1 MKHTARFAKLT
12 STLILLALL
21 PVTNALAQEE
31 RGIIIVDNIPVG
43 LISPNTL
50 TITYIPLAD
59 IGTALGSAVKYDAGR
74 NRYTV
79 QPSEGGILKL
89 NPEHAGIIIDDR
101 PAPAAEGQRVSPTA
115 RVMRR
120 PQQRVEQPAVPE
132 TMSFAI
138 GDKLVSKGIV
148 VVDNRPYMPLD
159 DLAAAMG
166 TIIEN
171 RPSPEGGGTVPVLVP
186 QQGVTPLLGLSER
199 GIIIVETKEQ

>member
-21 PVTNALAQEE
+21 TVTNTLAQEE
-31 RGIIIVDNIPVG
+31 RGIIINNIPVG
-43 LISPNTL
+43 LVSPNNL

-59 IGTALGSAVKYDAGR
+59 IGTALGSAVKYDAGQ

-89 NPEHAGIIIDDR
+89 NPEHAGIIIIETK
-101 PAPAAEGQRVSPTA
+101 PAPVGEGQRINPTA

-120 PQQRVEQPAVPE
+120 PQQPAVPE
-132 TMSFAI
+132 AMSFAI
-138 GDKLVSKGIV
+138 GDQLVSKGIV
-148 VVDNRPYMPLD
+148 IVDGRPHMPLD

-166 TIIEN
+166 VNIEYG
-171 RPSPEGGGTVPVLVP
+171 PSPEGGGTVTVLVP

-199 GIIIVETKEQ
+199 GIVIVGGMEE

>member
-12 STLILLALL
+12 LTLILLAILA
-21 PVTNALAQEE
+21 VTNALAQEE
-31 RGIIIVDNIPVG
+31 KGIIISNIPVG
-43 LISPNTL
+43 LVSPNNL

-89 NPEHAGIIIDDR
+89 NPEHAGIIISNR
-101 PAPAAEGQRVSPTA
+101 PAPEAEGQRVSPTA

-120 PQQRVEQPAVPE
+120 PQQPAEQPAVPE
-132 TMSFAI
+132 ATSFVI
-138 GDKLVSKGIV
+138 GDQLVSKGIIIIN
-148 VVDNRPYMPLD
+148 NRPYMPLD

-166 TIIEN
+166 TIVED
-171 RPSPEGGGTVPVLVP
+171 RPSPEGGGTVRALVP
-186 QQGVTPLLGLSER
+186 QQGATPLLGLSER
-199 GIIIVETKEQ
+199 GIIIIDNMEQ

>member
-1 MKHTARFAKLT
+1 
-12 STLILLALL
+12 
-21 PVTNALAQEE
+21 
-31 RGIIIVDNIPVG
+31 

-101 PAPAAEGQRVSPTA
+101 PAPAAEAGIIIDDRPAPAAEAGIIIDDRPAPAAEAGIIIDDRPAPVAEGQRVSPTA

-120 PQQRVEQPAVPE
+120 PQQPAGQPAVPE
-132 TMSFAI
+132 AMSFAI
-138 GDKLVSKGIV
+138 GDQLVSKGIV
-148 VVDNRPYMPLD
+148 IINGLPHMPLD
-159 DLAAAMG
+159 DLAAATG
-166 TIIEN
+166 TIIQH

-186 QQGVTPLLGLSER
+186 QQGVTGGGAER
-199 GIIIVETKEQ
+199 YVKQRRDPA